1 MDVFK
6 LKSTP
11 KGNVIYNIDK
21 NGLKIY
27 MFVSDHNEAMRY
39 LALLNKL

>member
-6 LKSTP
+6 LKSTS
-11 KGNVIYNIDK
+11 KGDVIYILGK
-21 NGLKIY
+21 GGLKIY

>member
-1 MDVFK
+1 MDNFK

-11 KGNVIYNIDK
+11 KGDAIYIIDK
-21 NGLKIY
+21 SGLKIY